1 MRKLLILFLL
11 LAAAL
16 LTKSTGHKVLAYNR
30 ILL

>member
-1 MRKLLILFLL
+1 MIDALVYACA